1 MSILSWENHTIP
13 RNIIPKKLYGILEPP
28 MWGKETTLL
37 IIPKIISV
45 ELFKTVMSHISLDKN
60 TLMRLPKDC
69 VVTPNSLTT
78 HYIKY
83 DISDTY
89 EITKHNDA
97 CNLTVIV
104 YIYKDTNVKDE
115 FYIDGNECTEEKW
128 NINDDSY
135 AVLAFNGHDE
145 HWGKLEGKG
154 SRKVLVF
161 HYN

>member
-1 MSILSWENHTIP
+1 MDISKWENHTIP
-13 RNIIPKKLYGILEPP
+13 KNIIPKKLYGEWEPA
-28 MWGKETTLL
+28 MWGEETTLI
-37 IIPKIISV
+37 IIPKFIGIKI
-45 ELFKTVMSHISLDKN
+45 FKKVMSHISLDKN

-69 VVTPNSLTT
+69 VTTPDNLTT

-89 EITKHNDA
+89 EITKHDDG
-97 CNLTVIV
+97 CNLTMII
-104 YIYKDTNVKDE
+104 YLYKDTNVKDE
-115 FYIDGNECTEEKW
+115 FYIDGKECKEERW
-128 NINDDSY
+128 NLNDNSY
-135 AVLAFNGHDE
+135 GVLSFNGHDE